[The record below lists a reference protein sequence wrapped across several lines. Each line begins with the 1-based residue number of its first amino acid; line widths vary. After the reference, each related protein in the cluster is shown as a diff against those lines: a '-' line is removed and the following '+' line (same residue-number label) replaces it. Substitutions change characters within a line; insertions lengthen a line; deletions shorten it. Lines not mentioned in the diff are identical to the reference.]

1 MSVRLIVE
9 NDGGSLEVIIEDPSQ
24 ADFDFIGRVAAT
36 FNAALAEGPAEGGE
50 REPIFRIE
58 PDPDGAGGMR

>member
-24 ADFDFIGRVAAT
+24 ADFDFIGRVAAN
-36 FNAALAEGPAEGGE
+36 FDAVLVGGRRRGPITGDVYTPPRQSGGGGE
-50 REPIFRIE
+50 
-58 PDPDGAGGMR
+58 